1 MSKLYWKEYLESN
14 RQKIY
19 EYQRDLAKAA
29 MTAPEKLLC
38 AQKYRQEYYKAKRDY
53 RKLSTSQPTSSFRI
67 IREKRV
73 ITISL
78 S

>member
-1 MSKLYWKEYLESN
+1 MSKLYWKEYLETN

-19 EYQRDLAKAA
+19 EYQRDLAKD
-29 MTAPEKLLC
+29 APEKLLC
-38 AQKYRQEYYKAKRDY
+38 AQKYRAEYYRAKRDY
-53 RKLSTSQPTSSFRI
+53 RKLATSQPTSSFRI

-73 ITISL
+73 VTISL

>member
-1 MSKLYWKEYLESN
+1 MNKLYWKEYLESN

-19 EYQRDLAKAA
+19 EYQRDLAKAE
-29 MTAPEKLLC
+29 MTPPEKLLC
-38 AQKYRQEYYKAKRDY
+38 AQKYRAEYYRAKRDY